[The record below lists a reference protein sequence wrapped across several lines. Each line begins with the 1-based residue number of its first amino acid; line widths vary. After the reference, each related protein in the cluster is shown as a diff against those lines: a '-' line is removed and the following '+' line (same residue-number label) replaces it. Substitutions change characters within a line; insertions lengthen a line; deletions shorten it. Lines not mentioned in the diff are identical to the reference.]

1 MACLLP
7 LLPTKTRYLL
17 LLQSSNL
24 ADQSD
29 GYTTLGSMGQG
40 IKICKAYL
48 QDSTGNWGGSLIL
61 STTTAG
67 STSSSS
73 GQPVDRLTI
82 DSSGLATFT
91 AGQTHCLLGSECV
104 QVEYWVCAG

>member
-1 MACLLP
+1 M
-7 LLPTKTRYLL
+7 
-17 LLQSSNL
+17 
-24 ADQSD
+24 
-29 GYTTLGSMGQG
+29 
-40 IKICKAYL
+40 

-82 DSSGLATFT
+82 DSSGIATFT
-91 AGQTHCLLGSECV
+91 AGQKYCPGQLHTATNLILPTSQSALWQERVQGTHALFCP
-104 QVEYWVCAG
+104 

>member
-1 MACLLP
+1 MWQICLLQQ
-7 LLPTKTRYLL
+7 LPRLC
-17 LLQSSNL
+17 
-24 ADQSD
+24 A
-29 GYTTLGSMGQG
+29 M
-40 IKICKAYL
+40 

-91 AGQTHCLLGSECV
+91 AGQSLSDSLSDSLFTHCCISNRKEK
-104 QVEYWVCAG
+104 E

>member
-1 MACLLP
+1 MTCFVIFAGN
-7 LLPTKTRYLL
+7 KAHYLL

-24 ADQSD
+24 AHPS
-29 GYTTLGSMGQG
+29 GSSTTLGSMGQG
-40 IKICKAYL
+40 SNICKARL

-91 AGQTHCLLGSECV
+91 AG
-104 QVEYWVCAG
+104 

>member
-1 MACLLP
+1 MSQIS
-7 LLPTKTRYLL
+7 
-17 LLQSSNL
+17 LLQQIMRL
-24 ADQSD
+24 CA
-29 GYTTLGSMGQG
+29 
-40 IKICKAYL
+40 L

-67 STSSSS
+67 SSSSSS

-91 AGQTHCLLGSECV
+91 AGQTHCQTHFSPVVASVLHAVL
-104 QVEYWVCAG
+104 

>member
-1 MACLLP
+1 MACLLFAANNNT
-7 LLPTKTRYLL
+7 LPAVLCHHQVFAH
-17 LLQSSNL
+17 QSGSCL
-24 ADQSD
+24 APGNMQHDYD
-29 GYTTLGSMGQG
+29 
-40 IKICKAYL
+40 ICKAYM

-91 AGQTHCLLGSECV
+91 AGQAHCLLGHECV
-104 QVEYWVCAG
+104 QSE